1 MRIAVGVEYKGT
13 HFHGWQ
19 AQQQGVRTVQEC
31 VERALA
37 CVADHPLRV
46 VTAGR
51 TDTGVHATGQV
62 VHFDTPSQRPEYS
75 WMRGAN
81 SNLPLDIRVT
91 WVRHVDDEFHAR
103 FSAVQRSYRYV
114 LYTSSSRPAILN
126 GLCSWNYYSLEL
138 QRMRDAAA
146 YLPGEKDF
154 SAFRAAGCQAHSPVR
169 VVHRVSLEQSGPWT
183 WMDISADAFLQH
195 MVRNIVGSLID
206 VGRGERDPDW
216 IAALIRRG
224 DRASAGMT
232 APPDGLYLSE
242 VRYPERFALP
252 RPVAPVRFW

>member
-19 AQQQGVRTVQEC
+19 AQRGVRTVQEC
-31 VERALA
+31 VEQGLA
-37 CVADHPLRV
+37 RVADHPLRV

-62 VHFDTPSQRPEYS
+62 AHFDTDSSRPEYS

-81 SNLPLDIRVT
+81 SNLPTDVRVT
-91 WVRHVDDEFHAR
+91 WARHVDDAFHAR
-103 FSAVQRSYRYV
+103 FGALERSYRYV
-114 LYTSSSRPAILN
+114 LYTSPSRPAIFN
-126 GLCSWNYYSLEL
+126 RLCSWNYYNLDVS
-138 QRMRDAAA
+138 RMRQAATH
-146 YLPGEKDF
+146 LSGEKDF

-169 VVHRVSLEQSGPWT
+169 TVKRVSLEQSGPWT

-195 MVRNIVGSLID
+195 MVRNIVGSLIE
-206 VGRGERDPDW
+206 VGRGQRDPGW
-216 IAALIRRG
+216 IAELLRRG

-232 APPDGLYLSE
+232 AAPDGLYLSE
-242 VRYPERFALP
+242 VRYPEHFALP
-252 RPVAPVRFW
+252 RPVPPVRFW